1 MKSPS
6 DVKQAFLVL
15 YWNDDFHIIIWTKES
30 EINAEKKI
38 IFNCDDLLCIYGLV
52 FLAIS
57 IGGEGVD
64 DHNVDKKQVSP
75 IRMTRLCSKW
85 KCCT

>member
-1 MKSPS
+1 M
-6 DVKQAFLVL
+6 Q
-15 YWNDDFHIIIWTKES
+15 
-30 EINAEKKI
+30 KKI

-64 DHNVDKKQVSP
+64 DHNVDKRQMSP
-75 IRMTRLCSKW
+75 LRMTRLCSKW

>member
-15 YWNDDFHIIIWTKES
+15 YWDDEYNYDFHIIIWTTERRN
-30 EINAEKKI
+30 NAEKKI
-38 IFNCDDLLCIYGLV
+38 IFNRDDLLCIYGLV

-57 IGGEGVD
+57 IGGGGGEGVN
-64 DHNVDKKQVSP
+64 DHNVDKKSN
-75 IRMTRLCSKW
+75 
-85 KCCT
+85 

>member
-30 EINAEKKI
+30 EKMQKKKYI
-38 IFNCDDLLCIYGLV
+38 
-52 FLAIS
+52 
-57 IGGEGVD
+57 
-64 DHNVDKKQVSP
+64 
-75 IRMTRLCSKW
+75 
-85 KCCT
+85 